1 MGKDDERKTRE
12 EETGYVGNAEIGGG
26 MENGTLLDFF
36 LVSRWSQLL
45 TVATGG
51 SWP

>member
-1 MGKDDERKTRE
+1 MGKDDERKTGE
-12 EETGYVGNAEIGGG
+12 EETGHVRNAEISGG

-36 LVSRWSQLL
+36 LGSRRSQLL